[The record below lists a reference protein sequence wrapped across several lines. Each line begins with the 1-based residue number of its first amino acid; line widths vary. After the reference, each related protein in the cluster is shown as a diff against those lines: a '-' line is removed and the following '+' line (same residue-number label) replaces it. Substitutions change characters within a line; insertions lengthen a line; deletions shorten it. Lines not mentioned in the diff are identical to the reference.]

1 MSKIETSKQAREA
14 LVKVEKMQTE
24 LAPLLHQRL
33 SFQVDE
39 GLALFLGLDGEFHEI
54 SFVPVSSYGVRSK
67 TLKWAWAN
75 EVFSL
80 PTSYNHSA
88 FLELSRKT
96 GFEIFQSSE
105 PKVVNQEENRCL
117 HALVAEHFNA
127 LGLLSEQHNDT
138 YWSFLI
144 TEIRSNLEA
153 ATLSPEEVSL
163 GLYDLLNQ
171 NKVDLFNR
179 LREKHPAVKLD
190 FTDADLRG
198 KKQAWK
204 GDLHGQVLFDNN
216 YSKEHSQRVL
226 DGINLSGCRLDG
238 SNFQG
243 VSLKNASFTSSVMID
258 ADFSRADLTNAD
270 LEQTFL
276 SGTNFSGTLLKGVN
290 FKQAE
295 MGRTLFVDTDLSEC
309 RGLDATLHL
318 TSSEIS
324 FSTLIK
330 SGFKVS
336 EQFMRSCGV
345 SIGLIE
351 DLRRGK
357 RFGTTYSTCFLSYSS
372 QDRDFAQKIYYAL
385 MNAGVRVYWDSKNLL
400 GGMYLDEQLI
410 AAIKEHDRTITVL
423 SENSL
428 RSKWVLKE
436 VQAALYYKREGFTPI
451 RLCDIKP
458 IQSFVKKNDIRP
470 DIVDSFP
477 IPDFSNWSNK
487 EAFEEVMSKLLQSI
501 RR

>member
-1 MSKIETSKQAREA
+1 MSKIETSKLAQEA
-14 LVKVEKMQTE
+14 LAKVEKMQKE

-54 SFVPVSSYGVRSK
+54 SFVPVSSYGDISK
-67 TLKWAWAN
+67 TLKWAWSNAA
-75 EVFSL
+75 FSL
-80 PTSYNHSA
+80 PATYDR
-88 FLELSRKT
+88 LEFQELARKT

-105 PKVVNQEENRCL
+105 PKVVSPEENRCL

-127 LGLLSEQHNDT
+127 LGLLSDRNDDT

-144 TEIRSNLEA
+144 TGIRTT
-153 ATLSPEEVSL
+153 TLSPEEVSL
-163 GLYDLLNQ
+163 ALHDLFNQ
-171 NKVDLFNR
+171 NKVELFNR
-179 LREKHPAVKLD
+179 LREKHAEVRLV

-204 GDLHGQVLFDNN
+204 GDLHGQILFDNN
-216 YSKEHSQRVL
+216 YIKEHSPRVL

-243 VSLKNASFTSSVMID
+243 VSLKNASFNSSVMID
-258 ADFSRADLTNAD
+258 ADFSRADLTDAD

-276 SGTNFSGTLLKGVN
+276 SGTNFSGTILKGVS
-290 FKQAE
+290 FKDAE
-295 MGRTLFVDTDLSEC
+295 MGRTLLVDTDLSEC
-309 RGLDATLHL
+309 KGLDETRHL

-324 FSTLIK
+324 FSTLVK
-330 SGFKVS
+330 SGFQVS

-372 QDRDFAQKIYYAL
+372 KDRDFAQEIYYAL
-385 MNAGVRVYWDSKNLL
+385 MNVGVRVYWDAKDLL
-400 GGMYLDEQLI
+400 GGIYLDEQLI

-423 SENSL
+423 SANSL
-428 RSKWVLKE
+428 QSKWVLKE
-436 VQAALYYKREGFTPI
+436 VQAALYYKPKSFTPI
-451 RLCDIKP
+451 RLCAIEP
-458 IQSFVKKNDIRP
+458 IQEFVKKNDIRP
-470 DIVDSFP
+470 NIVDSYP

-487 EAFEEVMSKLLQSI
+487 EDFNEVMRKLLKTI